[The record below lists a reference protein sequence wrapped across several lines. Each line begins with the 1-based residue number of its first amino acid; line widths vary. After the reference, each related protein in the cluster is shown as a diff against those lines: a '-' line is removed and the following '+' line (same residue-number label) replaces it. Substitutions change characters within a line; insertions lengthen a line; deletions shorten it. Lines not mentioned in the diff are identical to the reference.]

1 MGDEST
7 LSARE
12 LAERQKARIR
22 EDAAAKTAAIDRDM
36 AELDRITAKYG
47 LVVSPAPAEG
57 SAQAAPKE
65 NPQPQAQKAET
76 GSSESITMDGLTAE
90 YVKDKAYTD
99 KRFRTRK
106 YYDRL
111 IFRIEQDLGTER
123 IVDIDEARV
132 LRAYQQWSAGGKLA
146 TGHSLVTML
155 RVLAGFGAKQLR
167 RKDCRDLRFTLSNL
181 KFPVSKPRFVRLT
194 AEHAT
199 AIRAAAHKMGYPSIA
214 LAQALQFDCTLSQK
228 DVIGEWVPH
237 AEPGFSDI
245 INGRKKWLRGI
256 RWNEI
261 DMVSM
266 TLEHKASFDGKPMK
280 INLADAP
287 MVREELARL
296 GNPPSSSRPVIVGKN
311 GLPWDDDE
319 YRRVWRSIAD
329 AAGVPEDIR
338 NRHSRVL
345 ARDVRLNRRRAEE
358 AG

>member
-1 MGDEST
+1 MGEEST

-47 LVVSPAPAEG
+47 LVVSPAAAEVPAQ
-57 SAQAAPKE
+57 SAPKE
-65 NPQPQAQKAET
+65 SPQPQAQKAET
-76 GSSESITMDGLTAE
+76 GSSESITMDGLSAE
-90 YVKDKAYTD
+90 YVKDKAYKD

-106 YYDRL
+106 YYDRM

-132 LRAYQQWSAGGKLA
+132 LRAYEQWSAGGKLA
-146 TGHSLVTML
+146 NGHSLVTML

-181 KFPVSKPRFVRLT
+181 KFPVAKPRFVRLT

-214 LAQALQFDCTLSQK
+214 LAQALQFDCMLRQK

-237 AEPGFSDI
+237 TEPGFSEVI
-245 INGRKKWLRGI
+245 HGRKKWLRGV

-261 DMVSM
+261 DKDSMV
-266 TLEHKASFDGKPMK
+266 LEHKSSFDGKLVR
-280 INLADAP
+280 IDLADAP
-287 MVREELARL
+287 MVREELARI
-296 GNPPSSSRPVIVGKN
+296 GNPPSSGPVIVGKN

-319 YRRVWRSIAD
+319 YRRVWRLIAD
-329 AAGVPEDIR
+329 AAEVPEDIR

-345 ARDVRLNRRRAEE
+345 ARDVRLNRQRAEQ